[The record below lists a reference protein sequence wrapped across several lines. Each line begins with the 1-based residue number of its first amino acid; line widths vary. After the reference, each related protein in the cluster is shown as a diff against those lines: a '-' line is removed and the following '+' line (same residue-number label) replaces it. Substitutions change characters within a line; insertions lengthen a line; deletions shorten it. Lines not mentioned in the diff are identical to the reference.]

1 MITSANLPTADDVPE
16 TLTED
21 LQLQIRHDRV
31 VCLNQMLPPDS
42 ISSPLGL
49 EPKPNG
55 WLEEIHH
62 LSHPRGRSVNCNI
75 PVEHGSLEYT
85 SVDEAISPVLKR
97 GKGCVLVKRDL
108 SEAFRQ
114 ISVSKADWWLLGFQW
129 MGIYY
134 MENFL
139 PFGLRTALFIFDL
152 FAKGLNWILMNTGW
166 MAIHNLDDFLA
177 VLNEADGDDVNA
189 YEEFFARTCKALG
202 HSINIKKNATG
213 TFAEFLGIKID
224 GCFYARNHP

>member
-1 MITSANLPTADDVPE
+1 MV
-16 TLTED
+16 
-21 LQLQIRHDRV
+21 
-31 VCLNQMLPPDS
+31 
-42 ISSPLGL
+42 
-49 EPKPNG
+49 G
-55 WLEEIHH
+55 WRRIHH

-85 SVDEAISPVLKR
+85 SVDEAIALVLKR

-134 MENFL
+134 MEKFL
-139 PFGLRTALFIFDL
+139 PSGLRTAPFIFDL
-152 FAKGLNWILMNTGW
+152 FAKGLNWILMNAGW
-166 MAIHNLDDFLA
+166 MAIHYLDDFIA

-213 TFAEFLGIKID
+213 TFAEFLGIEID
-224 GCFYARNHP
+224 TVRMEARLPQDKLEKAKAWVGKPSAREQSLEAIFDPFSVFYRLLVR